1 MQYGAGVSHLLD
13 ILELGVGM
21 GLMLS
26 IFACTVLVKKRK
38 SDLMHSGL
46 IVIVLI
52 VLIGVIV
59 VLFYYRLVTA

>member
-1 MQYGAGVSHLLD
+1 
-13 ILELGVGM
+13 LGVGM

-26 IFACTVLVKKRK
+26 IFACTVRVKKRK

>member
-1 MQYGAGVSHLLD
+1 MQCGSGVTHLLD

-46 IVIVLI
+46 IDCVSSCSIIDLNDI
-52 VLIGVIV
+52 K
-59 VLFYYRLVTA
+59 R

>member
-1 MQYGAGVSHLLD
+1 MQCGSGVTHLLD

-26 IFACTVLVKKRK
+26 IFACTVLAKKRK

-52 VLIGVIV
+52 VLICVIV
-59 VLFYYRLVTA
+59 VLFYYQLE